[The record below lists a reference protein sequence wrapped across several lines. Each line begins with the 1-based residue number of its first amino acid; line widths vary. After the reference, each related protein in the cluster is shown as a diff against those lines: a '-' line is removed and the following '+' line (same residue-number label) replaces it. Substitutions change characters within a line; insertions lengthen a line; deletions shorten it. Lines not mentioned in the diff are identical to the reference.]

1 MGSNEGEITNGTDS
15 LTVAVRLSDSD
26 LTEAL
31 DQLLAS
37 KTFSRS
43 GQLKRLLIY
52 LRDATVSTDPLV
64 WSETSIGAN
73 AFGRRDFNPKLDTIV
88 RVEMRRLRQKLDE
101 YYAGEGAES
110 AVRLRFE
117 RNTYRPFV
125 EPHIRP
131 AVELEPPPAPLPAS
145 RFWSG
150 VAWGPRSLALLILI
164 AGALWWALS
173 RSGKAPRELAESP
186 IWAGFRSSNV
196 AVAIGAPLCF
206 RSAAG
211 FERDFGVNHPDDL
224 QAAAKL
230 LLHRPAYPVWN
241 LLAPYEDVSAGVH
254 LDRFL
259 RSLNSPATVV
269 SARPVS

>member
-88 RVEMRRLRQKLDE
+88 RVEMRRLRQKLAE
-101 YYAGEGAES
+101 YYALEGAES
-110 AVRLRFE
+110 PLRLRFE
-117 RNTYRPFV
+117 RNTYRLYLYP
-125 EPHIRP
+125 PIPP
-131 AVELEPPPAPLPAS
+131 AVELAPPPPAG
-145 RFWSG
+145 RFW
-150 VAWGPRSLALLILI
+150 
-164 AGALWWALS
+164 
-173 RSGKAPRELAESP
+173 
-186 IWAGFRSSNV
+186 
-196 AVAIGAPLCF
+196 
-206 RSAAG
+206 
-211 FERDFGVNHPDDL
+211 
-224 QAAAKL
+224 
-230 LLHRPAYPVWN
+230 
-241 LLAPYEDVSAGVH
+241 
-254 LDRFL
+254 
-259 RSLNSPATVV
+259 
-269 SARPVS
+269 